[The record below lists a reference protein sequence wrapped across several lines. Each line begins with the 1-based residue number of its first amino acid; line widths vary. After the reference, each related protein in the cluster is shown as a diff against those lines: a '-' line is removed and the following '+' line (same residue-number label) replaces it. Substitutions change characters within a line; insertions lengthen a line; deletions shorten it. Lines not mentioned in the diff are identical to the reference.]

1 MLTLAC
7 EPGDSVKNATKYFF
21 YFCRKKGGNLFFFTC
36 QRVRH
41 IANFS
46 VLLSQTETL
55 SVSFE
60 INLILVACTLFP
72 SRQKN
77 LRTPAHALTSFELLG
92 YHSTFP
98 YHEKYNRRLLFNDE
112 RIYLMNA
119 NIYNQLYYSSCT
131 VLSSL

>member
-1 MLTLAC
+1 MPQKISSTFV
-7 EPGDSVKNATKYFF
+7 E
-21 YFCRKKGGNLFFFTC
+21 KKKEIYFFFTC

-77 LRTPAHALTSFELLG
+77 LRTPAHALTSSELLG
-92 YHSTFP
+92 YHSSFP
-98 YHEKYNRRLLFNDE
+98 YHK
-112 RIYLMNA
+112 
-119 NIYNQLYYSSCT
+119 NITDDYCSMMKEYI
-131 VLSSL
+131 